1 MQQPEK
7 SPSERRR
14 YPRIETRI
22 PMNLVADK
30 RNVSAETVNLSMSG
44 VCCRVNRP
52 IAMMTSLEIVLMLPD
67 EGAPDDVMYVEC
79 EGIVVRDEKT
89 ENGHHISIFFNDIK
103 RDEIRKLA
111 AYIASHNSSGL

>member
-7 SPSERRR
+7 FLSERRR

-44 VCCRVNRP
+44 ICCRVDRP
-52 IAMMTSLEIVLMLPD
+52 IEMMTCLEIVLMLPD
-67 EGAPDDVMYVEC
+67 EVAPDDVMYVEC
-79 EGIVVRDEKT
+79 EGVVVRDEKT
-89 ENGHHISIFFNDIK
+89 NDGHHISIFFQ
-103 RDEIRKLA
+103 RCPV
-111 AYIASHNSSGL
+111 

>member
-7 SPSERRR
+7 SLSERRR
-14 YPRIETRI
+14 YPRIETCI
-22 PMNLVADK
+22 PMNLVADR

-44 VCCRVNRP
+44 ICCRVDRP
-52 IAMMTSLEIVLMLPD
+52 IEMMTCLEIVLMLPD

-89 ENGHHISIFFNDIK
+89 ANGHHISIFFNK
-103 RDEIRKLA
+103 MERDEMRKLA
-111 AYIASHNSSGL
+111 VYIASHR